1 MKQLTSDYVVN
12 ECVRYILENPIEDVF
27 TYVKLPNGMD
37 VTIYKSDQFQSE
49 LAYAK
54 MRMCGIEVSARVK
67 AEHFGFGKYLLY
79 FYNEYS
85 ARKIFLDKYPQ
96 HVFRVYIYK

>member
-12 ECVRYILENPIEDVF
+12 ECVRYILENPIEDEF
-27 TYVKLPNGMD
+27 TDVKLPNGMN
-37 VTIYKSDQFQSE
+37 VIIYKSEQYPTE

-67 AEHFGFGKYLLY
+67 AEEFGFGKYLLY
-79 FYNEYS
+79 FYNKYS

-96 HVFRVYIYK
+96 HVFRVYINK